1 MNPGVTHSMRL
12 KLLRTDAGAFHVYWK
27 DDLLWREGARWMKK
41 ERLDKD
47 GKRIENAKSPW
58 FIKMASG
65 QRKAIEAALKAG
77 NKLEEGSL
85 LWNNGFRI

>member
-1 MNPGVTHSMRL
+1 
-12 KLLRTDAGAFHVYWK
+12 
-27 DDLLWREGARWMKK
+27 MKK
-41 ERLDKD
+41 ERFGKD

-58 FIKMASG
+58 FIKMTGG